1 MALPTTTS
9 HKMASVQP
17 VLAEQW
23 SASSASE
30 SKTATTDLSSSSSP
44 SSRNPFVPEH
54 ESDVERQRREAL
66 QEATALHDEA
76 KAAHGVAAA
85 AAASADSAMEK
96 ELTKLAG
103 ADKES
108 RKALDRSEEAKERLE
123 RRAAEAEKA
132 RDRAKARID
141 KELRSIEVRALKLRN
156 LKADIVDDPTLAGGC
171 THCVCCPCFYYLFCH
186 CCTSMGR
193 VHRAA
198 HKHRTAHYR
207 HRKAERKVESAA
219 TKEAKSR
226 KKLGGIADFH
236 ESPAM
241 AEKKGAAVAAREKK
255 DAAER
260 TLEAAAGKWKAASR
274 AIGMFQGA
282 AALDAAA
289 SGSSNGGAGGG
300 GEGIEGGGGDG
311 VGREGRDGG
320 GGVGGEDTVGSD
332 VVPYASPIDPRELM
346 RSGLED
352 APRDVERMEEDTRDA
367 RIDHMS
373 RELPE
378 LARAAGVGGSGSGP
392 GGGGSEGPGSSG
404 DSKGVAVETGAA
416 GSTGGASRGRGGGG
430 DVGEEK
436 GDVVQQERPQP
447 QSQQPPQQPPQQE
460 QEQAPVVPP
469 RSDVEGGVDRSR
481 FGGFGGESPSEQ
493 QSEQRDA
500 EDKRIAVE
508 GKVEGKVATV
518 EAYLVKPG
526 KSYLI

>member
-1 MALPTTTS
+1 
-9 HKMASVQP
+9 MASVQP

-30 SKTATTDLSSSSSP
+30 SKTTTTDLSSSSSS

-76 KAAHGVAAA
+76 KAAHDVAAA

-96 ELTKLAG
+96 ELAKLAG

-108 RKALDRSEEAKERLE
+108 RSALDRSEEAKERLE

-186 CCTSMGR
+186 CCSSMGR

-226 KKLGGIADFH
+226 KKLGGITDHH

-255 DAAER
+255 EAAER
-260 TLEAAAGKWKAASR
+260 KLEAAAGKWKAASR
-274 AIGMFQGA
+274 AIGMFQGT

-289 SGSSNGGAGGG
+289 RGSSSNGGAERGG
-300 GEGIEGGGGDG
+300 
-311 VGREGRDGG
+311 EGRDGG
-320 GGVGGEDTVGSD
+320 GGVGGDGRAGGVGVGGEDTAGSD
-332 VVPYASPIDPRELM
+332 VPYASPIDPRELM
-346 RSGLED
+346 GRGLED
-352 APRDVERMEEDTRDA
+352 APSDMERMEEDTRDA
-367 RIDHMS
+367 RINHMS

-378 LARAAGVGGSGSGP
+378 LARAAGVGGGSGQ
-392 GGGGSEGPGSSG
+392 GRGGSEGPGSSG
-404 DSKGVAVETGAA
+404 DVKGVAVETGAA
-416 GSTGGASRGRGGGG
+416 GSTGGASRGGGEAMSVKKRATWFNRRGH
-430 DVGEEK
+430 
-436 GDVVQQERPQP
+436 R
-447 QSQQPPQQPPQQE
+447 
-460 QEQAPVVPP
+460 
-469 RSDVEGGVDRSR
+469 RSPSSRSSSRRRSR
-481 FGGFGGESPSEQ
+481 RRWCHLDLTWKVSWIVRASVASGGRARRSNSRSSGAQKTSALLWRGKWRGKWRPSRRT
-493 QSEQRDA
+493 S
-500 EDKRIAVE
+500 
-508 GKVEGKVATV
+508 
-518 EAYLVKPG
+518 
-526 KSYLI
+526 